1 MPHYQ
6 DPHPEISPRN
16 TGMVRIEAVAREL
29 NGFMMQGD
37 TMGAEMRYR
46 DGELVCILD
55 FGLGNEFGKVRRDAR
70 PIIVQLNGESDYPT
84 DGPADAVARIKTY
97 FDVLRRLPRLDGV
110 LVGSSVLTSS

>member
-1 MPHYQ
+1 MPHYH
-6 DPHPEISPRN
+6 DPHPEICPRN

-29 NGFMMQGD
+29 NGFMIQGD

-70 PIIVQLNGESDYPT
+70 PIIVQLNGKSDYPT
-84 DGPADAVARIKTY
+84 NSPADAVARIKTY
-97 FDVLRRLPRLDGV
+97 FDELRRRSRPDGI
-110 LVGSSVLTSS
+110 LVGCSALTSS